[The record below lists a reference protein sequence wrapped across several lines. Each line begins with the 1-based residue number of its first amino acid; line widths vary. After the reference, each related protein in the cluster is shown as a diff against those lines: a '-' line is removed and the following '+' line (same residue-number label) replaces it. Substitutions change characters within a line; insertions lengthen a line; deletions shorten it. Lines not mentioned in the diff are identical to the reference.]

1 MAKYSDIKGFTVQ
14 TLSTDTVASQFAGGS
29 WASSNDLNTS
39 GYRGIGTGTQTAGL
53 VAGGYSTTANTEQY
67 DGSSWTEVNDLNT
80 ARVAGGDNIGTYS
93 ATLYMSG
100 STTPWPT
107 LKSEVEQWDGTSWTE
122 ITDVNTS
129 RRDTFGCGSTTAAIM
144 AGGLSGP
151 GPSGYDDRTESWN
164 GSSWTEVNDLNN
176 GRVYMGSAGTSSTAG
191 LAVGGSS
198 PPGGV
203 RAFVEQ
209 WDGTSWTETT
219 DISTAAEGRG
229 TSGSYTECISF
240 GGYTP
245 SPGLGTAVTE
255 HWDGTSWTE
264 VADLA
269 TARYSPRGQAG
280 GTTAGAASAAWV
292 AGGYTNTAIAATEE
306 FTAPATFNQI
316 QRGQLFFNSAANAFK
331 ETISDVPG
339 TSWSSGPAVNSS
351 KSFNNGAGDLTSS
364 ITFGGAPA
372 PTQAYAEQWNGST
385 WTEVADLN
393 EGRQAGAAGGA
404 SGTDAIMG
412 GGYEGPN
419 IGNSVNTEIWNGS
432 SWTEVNNLNAQKY
445 TSGSGIPVSTSGI
458 AFGGNPVVATA
469 EVWDGTNWTEVGDL
483 NTARMYLGGFGS
495 ATSAIAAN
503 GVNPSNSPAY
513 TQNVVE
519 KWNGASWTEV
529 AEMNTARGEMLQ
541 GQGSSNASGIIS
553 GGSTTGSN
561 QIDNTEIWN
570 GSSWTEL
577 NDLATAKRMG
587 AQIGSPSS
595 GMYIAGQAPSPSTS
609 VEHWESSLANKTIT
623 AS

>member
-14 TLSTDTVASQFAGGS
+14 TLSTDTIASAIDGGS
-29 WASSNDLNTS
+29 WASGGDLNTQRRGMGGAGTANTALLASAGDSPPGS
-39 GYRGIGTGTQTAGL
+39 GGPFSVLNEQYNGTSWTEVADLNLGRKFVGDGGTQTAAIIYGGRKQTPATESNDTEIWNGSGWTEVNNLNEAKQL
-53 VAGGYSTTANTEQY
+53 VGSAGTSTANLCFGGADTGTLATTESW
-67 DGSSWTEVNDLNT
+67 DGTNWTEVNDLNT
-80 ARVAGGDNIGTYS
+80 ARYNLAGTGTS
-93 ATLYMSG
+93 TAALATPGGNPIVTATES
-100 STTPWPT
+100 
-107 LKSEVEQWDGTSWTE
+107 WDGTSWTE
-122 ITDVNTS
+122 I
-129 RRDTFGCGSTTAAIM
+129 A
-144 AGGLSGP
+144 
-151 GPSGYDDRTESWN
+151 
-164 GSSWTEVNDLNN
+164 DLN
-176 GRVYMGSAGTSSTAG
+176 TARQG
-191 LAVGGSS
+191 LGA
-198 PPGGV
+198 
-203 RAFVEQ
+203 
-209 WDGTSWTETT
+209 
-219 DISTAAEGRG
+219 
-229 TSGSYTECISF
+229 SGSYTDSLVY
-240 GGYTP
+240 GGE
-245 SPGLGTAVTE
+245 SPITGKTE
-255 HWDGTSWTE
+255 FWNGSTWTE
-264 VADLA
+264 VADLSI
-269 TARYSPRGQAG
+269 ARETG
-280 GTTAGAASAAWV
+280 GTGRQLSTSEAVFFGGDGPGAGPRAV
-292 AGGYTNTAIAATEE
+292 ATEE
-306 FTAPATFNQI
+306 WDAPATFNQI
-316 QRGQLFFNSAANAFK
+316 QEGQLFFNSTTNTFK

-339 TSWSSGPAVNSS
+339 TSWSSGPSVNSS

-393 EGRQAGAAGGA
+393 EGRAAGAGGGA
-404 SGTDAIMG
+404 SGTDAILA
-412 GGYEGPN
+412 GGYELPN

-503 GVNPSNSPAY
+503 GVNPGASPSY

-519 KWNGASWTEV
+519 KWDGTSWTEV
-529 AEMNTARGEMLQ
+529 SEMNTARGEMLQ

-577 NDLATAKRMG
+577 NDLGTAKRMG
-587 AQIGSPSS
+587 AQIGSTSS

-609 VEHWESSLANKTIT
+609 VEHWNSPLANKTIT

>member
-14 TLSTDTVASQFAGGS
+14 TLSTDTIASQFAGGS
-29 WASSNDLNTS
+29 WASGGSLNTA

-53 VAGGYSTTANTEQY
+53 VAGGYATTANTEQY
-67 DGSSWTEVNDLNT
+67 NGSSWTEVNDLNT

-100 STTPWPT
+100 ATNPWPT

-122 ITDVNTS
+122 ITDVNS
-129 RRDTFGCGSTTAAIM
+129 ARRDTFGCGSTTAAIM
-144 AGGLSGP
+144 AGGLAGP
-151 GPSGYDDRTESWN
+151 GPSGYKALTESWN

-240 GGYTP
+240 GGYTT
-245 SPGLGTAVTE
+245 TATATTE
-255 HWDGTSWTE
+255 HWNGSSWTE
-264 VADLA
+264 IADLA
-269 TARYSPRGQAG
+269 TARYSPRGQSG

-292 AGGYTNTAIAATEE
+292 AGGYTTTAIATTEE

-316 QRGQLFFNSAANAFK
+316 QEGQLYFNSTTNTFK

-339 TSWSSGPAVNSS
+339 TSWSSGTNLNQAR
-351 KSFNNGAGDLTSS
+351 SFNNASGDLTSA
-364 ITFGGAPA
+364 ITFGGSPA
-372 PTQAYAEQWNGST
+372 PTQAYSEQWDGSS
-385 WTEVADLN
+385 WTEVGDLN
-393 EGRQAGAAGGA
+393 EGRVAGAAGGA

-412 GGYEGPN
+412 GGYELPN

-445 TSGSGIPVSTSGI
+445 TAGSGIPVSTSGI

-495 ATSAIAAN
+495 ATSAIASN
-503 GVNPSNSPAY
+503 GVNPGNSPAY

-519 KWNGASWTEV
+519 KWDGTSWTEV
-529 AEMNTARGEMLQ
+529 SEMNTARGEMLQ

-561 QIDNTEIWN
+561 QIANTEIWN

-577 NDLATAKRMG
+577 NDLGTAKRMG
-587 AQIGSPSS
+587 AQIGSTSS

-609 VEHWESSLANKTIT
+609 VEHWDSPLANKTIS